1 MIFLDKFFSK
11 FFMKPSSGAEL
22 SFDKVS
28 DHLPDSLIIIDRRG
42 TVTSVNLAC
51 CKLLGYS
58 REEILGQSASMFFV
72 KHRNDPFCTV
82 GAPTQKDDERF
93 LGRILDE
100 LVLSGY
106 VNDLE
111 VVFLTKD
118 CRRIP
123 MNFNGVVLRDGQGE
137 ITGVLGLARDM
148 RQIKQNIRKLDLL
161 KTISLLSLENISV
174 EKVLGRVGE
183 LVKDFLSVQRVTFY
197 ISEGDTLK
205 SAYASDM
212 TSGITLENG
221 KGIAGYVAR
230 TGKPYRT
237 NDAPTDPNFCPDV
250 DAATGYK
257 TGRILAVP
265 VIEASKLFGVVEAI
279 NKNTDFTDEDTTDF
293 EEIVNLAKF
302 VVFDKIKEVKLA
314 RSEEKYRELVE
325 SISDVIYSVDASG
338 VITYASSAVK
348 SLLGCSPSDV
358 VGEHYTKMLHPD
370 DAASVSAAFADC
382 FNGKQYPLECRV
394 KSADGNYRW
403 VRTLGKIYHVDGN
416 PAGIRATLSDITDR
430 KTAEDDL
437 KKRVTYE
444 KMLADISAAAVV
456 SENIGE
462 FLDGALALICSTL
475 GVCRGYIFAHN
486 ADTDTMDNTHE
497 WCAPGI
503 MPQKDTMQAV
513 PAAAMPQWIGKLKK
527 KQVIRFGDNDK
538 FSSESAKSILCVK
551 ETKSALVFPIFVHSE
566 YFGFIGFDECV
577 NIRQWQP
584 CDVDMLGTATRIISW
599 AYERARMEKDRARLY
614 LQMLQSA
621 KMASVGELAA
631 GLAHEIGNPLQ
642 TILGNAELL
651 LTEGKREE
659 NEAIRNAALHAK
671 KIIEDLMDFSRQREM
686 KFVSADI
693 NAELEKVLS
702 LYGKQLELSGIKVEK
717 RFGKLPKVVFSSSH
731 MAQVFLNI
739 VMNARK
745 AMPSGG
751 TLVISTTAHPSNT
764 PENIKVTFKDNGIG
778 VEPAAL
784 KKIFDPF
791 FTTKKKGVGLGLSI
805 SYGIVK
811 QHGGEI
817 TANSEGPGKGAEF
830 VVKVPVKRPVGGG
843 GGGGGGVL

>member
-1 MIFLDKFFSK
+1 MIFLDKIFSK
-11 FFMKPSSGAEL
+11 FFMKTSSGAEL
-22 SFDKVS
+22 EFDKVA
-28 DHLPDSLIIIDRRG
+28 DHLPDALIIIDRRG

-82 GAPTQKDDERF
+82 EPPTRKEDERF

-161 KTISLLSLENISV
+161 KTILLLSLERISV
-174 EKVLGRVGE
+174 EKMLERVGR
-183 LVKDFLSVQRVTFY
+183 LVKDFLSAQRITFF

-212 TSGITLENG
+212 ASDITLEIG

-237 NDAPTDPNFCPDV
+237 NDAPSDPNFCPEI

-257 TGRILAVP
+257 TRRILAVP
-265 VIEASKLFGVVEAI
+265 VIDSSKLFGVVEALD
-279 NKNTDFTDEDTTDF
+279 KNTDFTDEDAADF
-293 EEIVNLAKF
+293 EEVVNLAKF

-314 RSEEKYRELVE
+314 HSEEKYRELVE
-325 SISDVIYSVDASG
+325 SISDVIYSMDASG
-338 VITYASSAVK
+338 IITYASSAINA
-348 SLLGCSPSDV
+348 LLGCSPSSV
-358 VGEHYTKMLHPD
+358 VGAHYTEMLHPAD
-370 DAASVSAAFADC
+370 VAAAEAAFADC

-403 VRTLGKIYHVDGN
+403 VRTLGKIYHVDGK
-416 PAGIRATLSDITDR
+416 PAGVRATLSDITDR
-430 KTAEDDL
+430 KNVEDDL
-437 KKRVTYE
+437 NKRVTYE
-444 KMLADISAAAVV
+444 KMLAKISAAAVA
-456 SENIGE
+456 SENTGE
-462 FLDGALALICSTL
+462 FLNGALALICSAL
-475 GVCRGYIFAHN
+475 DVCRGYICTHRAE
-486 ADTDTMDNTHE
+486 TDTMDNTHE

-503 MPQKDTMQAV
+503 LPQKDIMQGI
-513 PAAAMPQWIGKLKK
+513 PSSAMPSWTEKLRK
-527 KQVIRFGDNDK
+527 KQIIK
-538 FSSESAKSILCVK
+538 FSDIEDISLESEKSILRVK
-551 ETKSALVFPIFVHSE
+551 GTKSALVFPIFVNSE

-577 NIRQWQP
+577 NTRQWQSR
-584 CDVDMLGTATRIISW
+584 DVDMLGTATQIISW
-599 AYERARMEKDRARLY
+599 AYERARMEKDRTRLY

-621 KMASVGELAA
+621 KMASVGDLAA

-651 LTEGKREE
+651 LAEEKRDES
-659 NEAIRNAALHAK
+659 EAIKNAALHAK
-671 KIIEDLMDFSRQREM
+671 KIIENLMNFSRQHEM
-686 KFVSADI
+686 KFVADDV
-693 NAELEKVLS
+693 NLVLSKTLS
-702 LYGKQLELSGIKVEK
+702 LYGRQLELSGIKVE
-717 RFGKLPKVVFSSSH
+717 RHFTKLPKALVLSSH
-731 MAQVFLNI
+731 LAQVFLNI
-739 VMNARK
+739 ITNARK

-751 TLVISTTAHPSNT
+751 TLAISTAAYPPNR
-764 PENIKVTFKDNGIG
+764 PEHINVTFKDNGIG
-778 VEPAAL
+778 VEPSAL

-791 FTTKKKGVGLGLSI
+791 FTTKKDGVGLGLSV

-811 QHGGEI
+811 QHGGNI
-817 TANSEGPGKGAEF
+817 TFHSEGLGKGSE
-830 VVKVPVKRPVGGG
+830 VTITIPVNRPQSGDNGFNEG
-843 GGGGGGVL
+843 K